1 VPVGAERTKRVGAGW
16 RPRSWSV
23 ATRLM
28 ALMLVPLLALL
39 LVSVT
44 YSRTQIQAADEAGR
58 VQEAVDRVARLVAL
72 RVALANEHVASD
84 ATITSARLGLDP
96 ARTNALMGFDVTE
109 RLRTTRPVTDAAL
122 AALGSSSVVEPQQVE
137 EARSAID
144 RAKTDASV
152 PPDTLLQLSGR
163 VNTWVMTA
171 LRSTRFD
178 TGNSVAAQ
186 QLSATLG
193 ALRPT
198 LNAVDASH
206 DVLLYLKNLFL
217 SMGDQPTMERN
228 LVAANTRSEVAVR
241 ELEETSAVAGA
252 WARVR
257 DDPVSAPY
265 LQDMAAAAAGNR
277 PSVSGGGQDLERL
290 AAMSRAGLTHEQNL
304 FAMVASLT
312 ATAHDIA
319 ADIETAAVDDLH
331 KGIALPVLAA
341 VAAIIV
347 SWLFGR
353 SISVPMHR
361 LAEHANA
368 IRDGELDLDPLRGP
382 GPRDVTVAFEAF
394 DDLVANLRL
403 LEAKTQALADMD
415 LESPVLAEPLPGR
428 LGSTLQ
434 RSASVLSGSLGERD
448 DLRRRLHQQATHDAL
463 TGLHN
468 RAAAIETIDLS
479 LSRSRRTDTGV
490 AVLHLA
496 LDDFKRINDT
506 HGLPVGDGL
515 LQAMATRL
523 RLTAPEAAQVARI
536 GGDEFIILVEDV
548 RDAGEVN
555 VLARRLRD
563 IVARPVGIAGI
574 QLGTSASIGIAFSW
588 EGTEEA
594 TQLLTC
600 AHLAVDRAKARQRG
614 SIEIYDENLQRQ
626 VRETAEIEEALTTAL
641 RADQLF
647 LQYQPVVDL
656 ATGAM
661 SSVEALVRWQRPD
674 LGVLPPDSFIPV
686 AERSDLIISLD
697 RWVMSRAARQM
708 EEWRSVHGL
717 DNIAMAINVS
727 GRHLASQT
735 LHTHVVDLLDST
747 GVDPERLVVEVT
759 ETVLVND
766 VVSAAAQLE
775 AVRRRG
781 VRIALDDFGTGY
793 TSITHL
799 RHLPIDIIKIDRSF
813 VSRLDDERDRTLLS
827 MVTDLGHH
835 LGLTIT
841 AEGVETPE
849 QYETLRRL
857 GCDRAQGFLMSRP
870 LSTGNLVDWVQE
882 RADRPASYL
891 RQPG

>member
-1 VPVGAERTKRVGAGW
+1 
-16 RPRSWSV
+16 
-23 ATRLM
+23 
-28 ALMLVPLLALL
+28 
-39 LVSVT
+39 
-44 YSRTQIQAADEAGR
+44 
-58 VQEAVDRVARLVAL
+58 
-72 RVALANEHVASD
+72 
-84 ATITSARLGLDP
+84 
-96 ARTNALMGFDVTE
+96 MGFDVTE
-109 RLRTTRPVTDAAL
+109 RLRATRPVTDAAL
-122 AALGSSSVVEPQQVE
+122 AALGPDSAVVEPQQVA
-137 EARSAID
+137 EARGAID

-178 TGNSVAAQ
+178 TGNSARAQ

-206 DVLLYLKNLFL
+206 DALLYLKNLFL
-217 SMGDQPTMERN
+217 SMGDETAMERN

-252 WARVR
+252 WAKVR

-277 PSVSGGGQDLERL
+277 PSVTGGGADLERL

-312 ATAHDIA
+312 GSAHDIA
-319 ADIETAAVDDLH
+319 ADIERGAVDDLH

-361 LAEHANA
+361 LADHANA
-368 IRDGELDLDPLRGP
+368 IRDGELDIDPLRGP

-434 RSASVLSGSLGERD
+434 RSARVLSGSLGERD

-468 RAAAIETIDLS
+468 RAAAIETLDLS
-479 LSRSRRTDTGV
+479 LGRSRRTDTGV
-490 AVLHLA
+490 AVLHVA

-515 LQAMATRL
+515 LQAIATRL

-536 GGDEFIILVEDV
+536 GGDEFIVLVEDV
-548 RDAGEVN
+548 RDPGDVTA
-555 VLARRLRD
+555 LARRLCD
-563 IVARPVGIAGI
+563 IVGRPAGIAGI
-574 QLGTSASIGIAFSW
+574 QLATSASVGIAFSW
-588 EGTEEA
+588 QGTEEA

-614 SIEIYDENLQRQ
+614 SVEIYDENLQQQLRD
-626 VRETAEIEEALTTAL
+626 TAVIEEALATAL
-641 RADQLF
+641 RGDQLF

-661 SSVEALVRWQRPD
+661 TSVEALVRWQRPE
-674 LGVLPPDSFIPV
+674 LGVQPPDSFIPV

-697 RWVMSRAARQM
+697 RWVMGRAARQLD
-708 EEWRSVHGL
+708 EWRNVRGL
-717 DNIAMAINVS
+717 GDIAMAVNVS

-735 LHTHVVDLLDST
+735 LHTHVVDLLDTT

-813 VSRLDDERDRTLLS
+813 VSRLDDERDRTLLA

-849 QYETLRRL
+849 QYDTLRRL

-870 LSTGNLVDWVQE
+870 LSTGPLVDWVQE
-882 RADRPASYL
+882 RAARPAAHL
-891 RQPG
+891 PQPG